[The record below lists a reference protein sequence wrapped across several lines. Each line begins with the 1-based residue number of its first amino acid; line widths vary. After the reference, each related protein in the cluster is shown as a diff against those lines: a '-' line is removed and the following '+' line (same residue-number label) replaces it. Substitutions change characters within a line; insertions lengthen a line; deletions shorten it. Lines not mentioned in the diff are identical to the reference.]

1 MIAYIKQEKN
11 PDNDSLPVDCPWVS
25 WFYNDGDPLPD
36 NAILVTDEEFAAI
49 KAIYEP
55 LVLAEKDKIT
65 MAKRAA
71 IRDTIIGEIAA
82 DNKAR
87 LRSGLWTTAQL
98 IALTQDAEFKAAMD
112 DILGLSFE
120 LAQSKVMAMTNPMVT
135 MDIKMQIIGKLQ
147 EHLYL

>member
-1 MIAYIKQEKN
+1 MIAYIAQEKN
-11 PDNDSLPVDCPWVS
+11 PDNQNLPPECPWVS

-36 NAILVTDEEFAAI
+36 NAILVTDEEFAAL
-49 KAIYEP
+49 KVIYDP
-55 LVLAEKDKIT
+55 LILNEKDKVT
-65 MAKRAA
+65 MAKRAEV
-71 IRDTIIGEIAA
+71 RDTLIGEIAA

-98 IALTQDAEFKAAMD
+98 ISLTQDAEFKAAMD

-120 LAQSKVMAMTNPMVT
+120 LAQSKVMAMTNPLVT